1 MLELLV
7 AGVIAVF
14 VLGLIFGVIDALL
27 HTNRGVYVI
36 VMLPTFLCV
45 IAFNFAWDEWSAN
58 YDIWFPN
65 PLSPDGFIYDFIA
78 DTIGGKIDSLFGV
91 HFFAKASGWI
101 IGALDYVVLLTMLHY
116 WFYAFFLADL
126 KYHIHHRR
134 YWILFLFFICW
145 LVFFHVMFYM
155 RKGAD
160 WGVPLF
166 TMPEDPKNNFIS
178 YYWVSVVLSLL
189 IVRNEIYSYGD
200 GKIGRITNYISNKT
214 GELFE
219 LLGDLIR

>member
-14 VLGLIFGVIDALL
+14 VIGLIFGVIDALL
-27 HTNRGVYVI
+27 HTNRGVYII

-45 IAFNFAWDEWSAN
+45 IAFNFAWDEWSAT
-58 YDIWFPN
+58 YDICFPN

-91 HFFAKASGWI
+91 HFFAKAFGWI
-101 IGALDYVVLLTMLHY
+101 ISALDYVVLLTMLHY
-116 WFYAFFLADL
+116 WFYEFYLSDLSSYFRKKRIKFLL
-126 KYHIHHRR
+126 
-134 YWILFLFFICW
+134 FICW
-145 LVFFHVMFYM
+145 LAFFHYMFYM

-160 WGVPLF
+160 WGLSLF

-189 IVRNEIYSYGD
+189 IVRNEIYSYGS

-214 GELFE
+214 GELLE
-219 LLGDLIR
+219 LLGDLLR

>member
-27 HTNRGVYVI
+27 HTNRGVFAI
-36 VMLPTFLCV
+36 VTLPTILCV
-45 IAFNFAWDEWSAN
+45 IAFNFAWDEWSAT

-91 HFFAKASGWI
+91 HFFAKAFGWI

-116 WFYAFFLADL
+116 WFYEFYLSDL
-126 KYHIHHRR
+126 SSYFSKKRIK
-134 YWILFLFFICW
+134 FLFFICW
-145 LVFFHVMFYM
+145 LAFFHYMFYM

-160 WGVPLF
+160 WGLSLF

-178 YYWVSVVLSLL
+178 YYWVSVGLSLL
-189 IVRNEIYSYGD
+189 IVRN
-200 GKIGRITNYISNKT
+200 KIFSTDSNTLNRITDYVMKKSE
-214 GELFE
+214 ELFE
-219 LLGDLIR
+219 LLCNMGR

>member
-27 HTNRGVYVI
+27 HTNRGVFAI
-36 VMLPTFLCV
+36 VTLPTILCV
-45 IAFNFAWDEWSAN
+45 IAFNMAWDEWSAT
-58 YDIWFPN
+58 YDLWFPN

-78 DTIGGKIDSLFGV
+78 DTCGGKLDNLLGV
-91 HFFAKASGWI
+91 NFFAKALGWI
-101 IGALDYVVLLTMLHY
+101 IGALDYVILLTALHL
-116 WFYAFFLADL
+116 WFYIFYLSDL
-126 KYHIHHRR
+126 DSYIRKD
-134 YWILFLFFICW
+134 WIIFLFFICW

-189 IVRNEIYSYGD
+189 IVRNEIYSYGS
-200 GKIGRITNYISNKT
+200 GKIERITNYISNKT
-214 GELFE
+214 GELLE
-219 LLGDLIR
+219 LLGDLVR